1 MSQHHL
7 ILLIGLSAC
16 FGIASSTSAQ
26 AAKRAVTLPTYPI
39 NRIVT
44 FKAKHTPVYSYPRAK
59 HPHSKYLGEA
69 RHTTSQ
75 WSILK
80 VIHVRGKRYVKIT
93 PDYQIPLQ
101 HGSVAPVS
109 HPASPLDGGYVLFS
123 RLKVHRKISKMPA
136 ITKTAYWLPTT
147 DDDFWKMPEGTLG
160 SNRAIHYGRTYAYR
174 TIYAVQ
180 TLTTMKRQRYLYFET
195 ASGKKIG
202 WLPVHAVVKGTFPN
216 VLRRELTRN
225 FDTTDTTTTTT
236 TIDQHVRV
244 GVTVRDGRTQRVV
257 LADQNSETT
266 IFDWQDGRVKTRT
279 QRQANGRFIKVKRFK
294 SAPKKLIFQVDANY
308 ELYHPS
314 YKVTVTPQGAVS
326 VKTLGIGTV

>member
-1 MSQHHL
+1 
-7 ILLIGLSAC
+7 
-16 FGIASSTSAQ
+16 
-26 AAKRAVTLPTYPI
+26 
-39 NRIVT
+39 
-44 FKAKHTPVYSYPRAK
+44 
-59 HPHSKYLGEA
+59 
-69 RHTTSQ
+69 
-75 WSILK
+75 
-80 VIHVRGKRYVKIT
+80 
-93 PDYQIPLQ
+93 
-101 HGSVAPVS
+101 
-109 HPASPLDGGYVLFS
+109 
-123 RLKVHRKISKMPA
+123 
-136 ITKTAYWLPTT
+136 LPTT

-195 ASGKKIG
+195 ANGKKIG

-216 VLRRELTRN
+216 VLRRELTRD

-279 QRQANGRFIKVKRFK
+279 QRQANGRLIKVKRFK
-294 SAPKKLIFQVDANY
+294 SAPKKLTFQVDANY

-314 YKVTVTPQGAVS
+314 YKVTVTPQGAIS